1 MMTSKNAQILI
12 VEQSE
17 IIGGGLIAMMQ
28 QCAFP
33 LTVQRITDIEALT
46 DLPQHLAPELV
57 IMNVQQAI
65 NRIRQVRSIRKS
77 MPETKWLGLS
87 GGWNDEEL
95 LSVFD
100 AILQIN
106 DTTDTIRQKIHEQL
120 QPIFPAEQALHQ
132 DNLSERETEVLFHLV
147 NGLQNKEIADKLN
160 ISIHTVISH
169 RKNISLKTGIKS
181 QAGLVIYALS
191 NKLISL
197 E

>member
-1 MMTSKNAQILI
+1 MNRKNAQLMI

-17 IIGGGLIAMMQ
+17 MIGGGLIAMMQ
-28 QCAFP
+28 QCPFP
-33 LTVQRITDIEALT
+33 LTVQRIPDLEALT
-46 DLPQHLAPELV
+46 DLPEHLAPELV
-57 IMNVQQAI
+57 IMNVQLAI
-65 NRIRQVRSIRKS
+65 NRIRQVKSIRKS

-87 GGWNDEEL
+87 VGWCDEEL
-95 LSVFD
+95 LSAFD
-100 AILQIN
+100 GIIRIN
-106 DTTDTIRQKIHEQL
+106 ETADTIRQKIHEQL
-120 QPIFPAEQALHQ
+120 QTIFPADQAMQQ